1 MPVQSMITSPA
12 AGDVISASQAG
23 DSILV
28 RGIAWGGGG
37 SGVSRAR
44 QTSWSWSEPKRWLTF
59 PAASIHFIFGFM
71 VPLGGL

>member
-44 QTSWSWSEPKRWLTF
+44 QTS
-59 PAASIHFIFGFM
+59 
-71 VPLGGL
+71 